1 MSTDPVSA
9 TVTVADLE
17 VAYTRTGAGAPV
29 VFVHGLGQDR
39 HSWRPVLDAL
49 DGVTGYAYDLR
60 GHGDTPL
67 GRADGT
73 LAQLRDDLLG
83 FLAAVTGPAICVG
96 FSLGGTVVLAA
107 AAERPDLVTA
117 VVGLGT
123 SSVVGRAAK
132 AFYEQR
138 AALFAEGD
146 REANRQ
152 AMVEDT
158 AAALHRPDSDA
169 AAVAAARLAAIGDG
183 AGFVNAATA
192 MARMAD
198 EPLTPA
204 LARIGPGTP
213 VRLIGADHDA
223 LCPRRAAD
231 LILEAVPHATYAEVT
246 DAGHLML
253 VDQPGQVTALLR
265 SALRTAAAG

>member
-1 MSTDPVSA
+1 
-9 TVTVADLE
+9 
-17 VAYTRTGAGAPV
+17 
-29 VFVHGLGQDR
+29 
-39 HSWRPVLDAL
+39 
-49 DGVTGYAYDLR
+49 
-60 GHGDTPL
+60 
-67 GRADGT
+67 
-73 LAQLRDDLLG
+73 
-83 FLAAVTGPAICVG
+83 
-96 FSLGGTVVLAA
+96 
-107 AAERPDLVTA
+107 
-117 VVGLGT
+117 
-123 SSVVGRAAK
+123 
-132 AFYEQR
+132 
-138 AALFAEGD
+138 
-146 REANRQ
+146 
-152 AMVEDT
+152 
-158 AAALHRPDSDA
+158 
-169 AAVAAARLAAIGDG
+169 VAAARLAAIGDG